1 MDDVASAETAANVER
16 RVLVLTPT
24 GQDARL
30 TRAVL
35 TRNGV
40 SCEICENW
48 ECLFRDLEH
57 GCGAV
62 LLAEEALLSGAVSEF
77 MRHIAAQPPWSDLPV
92 LILTAR
98 GADSAIVAT
107 ALRSLANVTLL
118 ERPIRVAALL
128 SATRTALR
136 ARERQYQIRAHMS
149 ELERATQALRASE
162 AQLREADL
170 RKDEFL
176 ATLAHELRNPL
187 APIRNSLQVLRLT
200 GETDATLKRVREIMD
215 RQLNLLVRLVDDLLE
230 VSRITRGKIEMHL
243 ERVDMGSVIRS
254 AVETSRPVI
263 DAGGHALSVN
273 IAPDLPATTG
283 DPMRLAQVFS
293 NLLNNAA
300 KYTDDGG
307 RIELTARR
315 VAGYIEVTVADS
327 GIGIAPDMLP
337 RVFEM
342 FVQVRRS
349 TSRAQGGLGVGL
361 TLVKSLVERHQGTV
375 EAHSE
380 GLGRGS
386 RFIVRLPITLP
397 AADAETRLAD
407 VPHTALLQHRRALV
421 VDDNHDSADSLA
433 MLLRLM
439 GAEVRAV
446 YGGHDALEGLAAYS
460 PAVMF
465 VDIGMPEI
473 DGYAVARRVRRHPS
487 CNGVLLIALTGWGQE
502 EDRRRSQEAGFDHH
516 LVKPASLDALEEVLR
531 AALGGSQARSAA
543 R

>member
-1 MDDVASAETAANVER
+1 VSIEAARDIER
-16 RVLVLTPT
+16 RLLVLTPT
-24 GQDARL
+24 GRDAPL

-35 TRNGV
+35 TRNAID
-40 SCEICENW
+40 CEACEDW
-48 ECLFRDLEH
+48 HHLLREIER

-62 LLAEEALLSGAVSEF
+62 LLAEEALLGEVVSEF
-77 MRHIAAQPPWSDLPV
+77 VRHMTSQPPWSDIPV

-98 GADSAIVAT
+98 GADSAIIAAV
-107 ALRSLANVTLL
+107 LKKLDNVTLL

-136 ARERQYQIRAHMS
+136 ARERQYQIREHLS

-162 AQLREADL
+162 AQLREADS

-187 APIRNSLQVLRLT
+187 APIRNSLQILRLND
-200 GETDATLKRVREIMD
+200 ETDATLKRVREIMD

-230 VSRITRGKIEMHL
+230 VSRITRGKIDMRL
-243 ERVDMGSVIRS
+243 ERIDIASVIRS
-254 AVETSRPVI
+254 AVETSRPVV
-263 DAGGHALSVN
+263 DAGRHALSVD
-273 IAPDLPATTG
+273 IAPDLPATMG
-283 DPMRLAQVFS
+283 DAVRLAQVFS

-300 KYTDDGG
+300 KYTEEEG

-315 VAGYIEVTVADS
+315 IDGFIEVIVADS

-337 RVFEM
+337 RVFDM

-349 TSRAQGGLGVGL
+349 ASRAQGGLGVGL
-361 TLVKSLVERHQGTV
+361 TLVKSLVERHGGTV
-375 EAHSE
+375 EAYSE

-386 RFIVRLPITLP
+386 RFVVKIPAKVPASDPTARVESRPQTL
-397 AADAETRLAD
+397 
-407 VPHTALLQHRRALV
+407 LLKDRRALV

-439 GAEVRAV
+439 GAEVRVV
-446 YGGHDALEGLAAYS
+446 YGGQDALDGLAAYA
-460 PAVMF
+460 PTVMF

-487 CNGVLLIALTGWGQE
+487 CSGILLIALTGWGQE
-502 EDRRRSQEAGFDHH
+502 EDRRRSYEAGFDHH
-516 LVKPASLDALEEVLR
+516 LVKPASLEELERVLR
-531 AALGGSQARSAA
+531 EALTANAPPSAA
-543 R
+543 S